1 MRKSLPKSPAKLT
14 SKRAGKF
21 NRTVSG
27 SGGGTRG
34 RAEGGIVMQPMVS
47 PAPKAGDK
55 LVRGGATAGR
65 PGQIVSAANRWREN
79 YNPLHNFSMR
89 RVVELLELGQRGD
102 TAYLQWAYHFVER
115 RNATL
120 AGLLA
125 RCEAPLAQ
133 FDWHIKIKNEPP
145 PGMDEA
151 TFKARSE
158 EQKRTL
164 QDAYNGIDNLR
175 AAILHLHKADFRGYA
190 HLQKH
195 RGPDG
200 ELIHLEI
207 LDQWC
212 ICRDG
217 LNGNWWWNPDSRSTS
232 APLQFLGADF
242 CIGGDKLPPEDFI
255 IRECARPIDE
265 IGLVDTARRMLCEK
279 DWDGFIEIYGI
290 PGGVVEMPANV
301 PPGKEAEYEAAAK
314 QVSEGGSGAM
324 PAGSK
329 YYPNN
334 GPRSEDPFTPRL
346 KRLDEALILAG
357 TGGKLTMMTESS
369 DGDMRGSSKV
379 HDKTFGEIAI
389 GRARSIAEIFQRQF
403 DAEVLGRHHAGEPH
417 LVYFDFGDEGQEDI
431 GALCRN
437 VLTLKQAGKITDT
450 QWLAEKTGYQLAE
463 EGQGGKVESG
473 KRESGIEEGENA
485 AGEDGAK
492 ILLPGKA
499 GDTKDPS

>member
-1 MRKSLPKSPAKLT
+1 MRKSLLKSADKPAAKT
-14 SKRAGKF
+14 RGNMREGKNRAA
-21 NRTVSG
+21 
-27 SGGGTRG
+27 GGTH
-34 RAEGGIVMQPMVS
+34 GGAVDGMVMQPMVS

-79 YNPLHNFSMR
+79 YNPIRNFTMR

-102 TAYLQWAYHFVER
+102 TAYLQWAYHFAER

-120 AGLLA
+120 AGLIA

-145 PGMDEA
+145 PGLDER
-151 TFKARSE
+151 TFVTLAD
-158 EQKRTL
+158 EQRRTL

-195 RGPDG
+195 RTPDG
-200 ELIHLEI
+200 DVAHLEI

-242 CIGGDKLPPEDFI
+242 CIGGDRLPLADFI
-255 IRECARPIDE
+255 IRECERPIDE

-324 PAGSK
+324 PSGSK

-357 TGGKLTMMTESS
+357 TGGKLTMMTESNH
-369 DGDMRGSSKV
+369 GEMRGSSKV
-379 HDKTFGEIAI
+379 HDKTFGEIAN
-389 GRARSIAEIFQRQF
+389 GRARNIAEIFQRQF
-403 DAEVLGRHHAGEPH
+403 DAEVLDRQHPDEPH
-417 LVYFDFGDEGQEDI
+417 LVYFDFGDEGQEDL

-437 VLTLKQAGKITDT
+437 VLALSQAGKITDT

-463 EGQGGKVESG
+463 EGQ
-473 KRESGIEEGENA
+473 R
-485 AGEDGAK
+485 
-492 ILLPGKA
+492 
-499 GDTKDPS
+499 